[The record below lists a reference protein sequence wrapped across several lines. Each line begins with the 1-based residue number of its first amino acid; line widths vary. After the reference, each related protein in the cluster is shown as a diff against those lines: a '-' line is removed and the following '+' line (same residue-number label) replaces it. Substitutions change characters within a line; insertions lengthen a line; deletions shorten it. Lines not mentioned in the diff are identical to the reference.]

1 MGGATK
7 SEEVVQIIMKMHDR
21 CVCVRGNREKYI
33 IEGIPL
39 TVHDEKMKVST
50 EQLQR
55 NEYIKEQLTESS
67 INYIKR
73 LPKEMY
79 CDIDGKKIYIVHYP
93 MNDNGEF
100 KKHIKKSTL
109 SENKEMFK
117 NINADIY
124 LYGHTHEKNYNSD
137 EKSIYINPGPLGCP
151 GHTNY
156 AQCGVLNIQNNAIEY
171 EQLEVEYDAEKVIA
185 DIESDSFPGY
195 EHVLKIFYGD
205 RRIKRL

>member
-7 SEEVVQIIMKMHDR
+7 SEEVVQRIMKMHDR

-39 TVHDEKMKVST
+39 IVHDEKMKVST

-67 INYIKR
+67 INYIKL
-73 LPKEMY
+73 LPEEMY

-137 EKSIYINPGPLGCP
+137 EKSIYINPGSLGCP
-151 GHTNY
+151 GHTNC
-156 AQCGVLNIQNNAIEY
+156 AQCGVLNVQNKAMEY
-171 EQLEVEYDAEKVIA
+171 EQLEVEYDTEKVVE
-185 DIESDSFPGY
+185 DIENEAFPGY
-195 EHVLKIFYGD
+195 EHILKLFYGN
-205 RRIKRL
+205 RRIKSN